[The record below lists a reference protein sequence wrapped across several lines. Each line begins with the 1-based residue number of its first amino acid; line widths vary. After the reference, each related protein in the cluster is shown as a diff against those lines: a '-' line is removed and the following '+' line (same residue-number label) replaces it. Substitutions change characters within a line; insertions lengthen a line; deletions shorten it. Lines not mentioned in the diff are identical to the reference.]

1 MVRLA
6 APTSDAAGRG
16 PGGVWER
23 RSRPRTRKMETSTPA
38 KAIAAPAQK
47 ALTNPSVRA
56 ALRRFRARA
65 RPLWLS
71 GIPGHN
77 AARALLDGGHRDVW
91 GA

>member
-23 RSRPRTRKMETSTPA
+23 RSHPRTRKMETSTPA
-38 KAIAAPAQK
+38 KGDCGSRPEGVDEPLGQGGPSAIP
-47 ALTNPSVRA
+47 
-56 ALRRFRARA
+56 ARA